1 MEQQQQQP
9 SQSISIDTIALNE
22 TLSISIEEFS
32 QLNQLKEALSASNID
47 YAFDKYDN
55 VFMLKFLRKAKCNI
69 KKAVSYIT
77 NYFAFVREYNVENIS
92 TITFP
97 NNDKIKLFYPHG
109 LHKTTNEGLP
119 VLIQTLGDLRIDD
132 INKLLPDKLLDNYI
146 IKMLERLEHEIF
158 PKLSKYYNKYIHSV
172 FCIVDL
178 KGLTTSLMSR
188 KVFDFVYKQLTIVEN
203 YYPGMLGG
211 LYFVN
216 SGFIFRAVWS
226 ACKYFYK
233 ESTRKCIALLGF
245 EYSDKLLMKVNE
257 DNLPKFLGGNC
268 NCEPYGC
275 IFSDEG
281 PWKRLVNDNRNERGI
296 DNINS
301 NNVSGHIMMSSNFKE
316 ETIDNL
322 KGGLENINS
331 CSNNNN

>member
-1 MEQQQQQP
+1 ME
-9 SQSISIDTIALNE
+9 SSHSISMETIALNE

-32 QLNQLKEALSASNID
+32 QLNQLKEALSSNNID
-47 YAFDKYDN
+47 YPFDKYN
-55 VFMLKFLRKAKCNI
+55 NIFLLKFLRKAKHNI
-69 KKAVSYIT
+69 KKAMTYIT
-77 NYFAFVREYNVENIS
+77 NYFTFVSEYDIENIS
-92 TITFP
+92 TISFP

-109 LHKTTNEGLP
+109 FHKTTNEGLP
-119 VLIQTLGDLRIDD
+119 ILIQTLGDLRIDD
-132 INKLLPDKLLDNYI
+132 INKLLPDKLLDKYI

-158 PKLSKYYNKYIHSV
+158 PKLCKYYNKHVHSL

-233 ESTRKCIALLGF
+233 ENTRKCIALLGF
-245 EYSDKLLMKVNE
+245 EYSDKLLRKINE
-257 DNLPKFLGGNC
+257 NNLPKFLGGNC

-281 PWKRLVNDNRNERGI
+281 PWKHLVTETKHKSKNERVI

-301 NNVSGHIMMSSNFKE
+301 NNVNDNIMMSSNFKE

-322 KGGLENINS
+322 KGGLQNIN
-331 CSNNNN
+331 NNFNK